1 MRARG
6 FDDAALARIHAP
18 IGLDI
23 GAVSPAEIAVSIIG
37 EIVASLRKK
46 PLRADRGAA

>member
-1 MRARG
+1 MRASG

-37 EIVASLRKK
+37 EIVAAQRRR
-46 PLRADRGAA
+46 PLQSEAAAP